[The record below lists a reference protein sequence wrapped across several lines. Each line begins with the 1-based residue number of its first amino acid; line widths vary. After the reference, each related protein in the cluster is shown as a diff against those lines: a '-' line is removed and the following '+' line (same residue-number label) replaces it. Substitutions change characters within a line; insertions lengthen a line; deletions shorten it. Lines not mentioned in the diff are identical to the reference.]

1 MNLIKSHGGLLALLG
16 TSALSPLP
24 PAAKEASP
32 TMDLARQL
40 NQAFIEVA
48 DLASPAVVVIRI
60 AHKPDYSEAGD
71 DDNPFFD
78 LVPELRKRFED
89 QLKKRRQL
97 QRNPEPVYEIGERR
111 VGKECRSR
119 WSPYH

>member
-1 MNLIKSHGGLLALLG
+1 MRFDRTCKWFALVLAATPLAFFG
-16 TSALSPLP
+16 ADAPSKEPSTAL
-24 PAAKEASP
+24 
-32 TMDLARQL
+32 DLARQL

-48 DLASPAVVVIRI
+48 DQASPAVVVIRV
-60 AHKPDYSEAGD
+60 AHKPDYSEPGD

-97 QRNPEPVYEIGERR
+97 RRNPEPVYDSQGSGIILRED
-111 VGKECRSR
+111 
-119 WSPYH
+119 

>member
-1 MNLIKSHGGLLALLG
+1 MNLIKSHIGLLALLE
-16 TSALSPLP
+16 TSPLSPAPL
-24 PAAKEASP
+24 AGKDP

-48 DLASPAVVVIRI
+48 DHASPAVVVIRI
-60 AHKPDYSEAGD
+60 AHKPDYSEPGD

-78 LVPELRKRFED
+78 LVPELRKRFEG